1 MTFVVL
7 TLGFNIEYLGSLP
20 VGCLVLYMM
29 RLAYLRVTGQFKD
42 RWTMQE
48 KEALIKS
55 ETKIEKNQ
63 SIFRPLGL
71 LHVGDLQG
79 KNLRSR
85 DLGLPGSFYASI
97 MYDPLRYAPSDK
109 MRASLIKMDSSS
121 GCTHEVGTTIS
132 PGITSNPVW
141 EQMQESTELMRL
153 KHLLPDDR
161 IWGQKEDMD
170 TSLSYPILQPLT
182 DGSFI
187 SNDDDEQAVGLSLMP
202 WEQSFGAVVIQV
214 RFSDVLG
221 MELFDNTL
229 GEVVIPLAKLAGS
242 GRTVEGWFR
251 LLSVGTTDTIPGEE
265 SPDESAVELEGEE
278 SETESEEGE
287 DSPAPVVAFPELYV
301 NIKFSSNA
309 LSGGDGMSPSDDMES
324 FKVICEEMS
333 RTASIAQS
341 NSIGVIGSSLNT
353 INTVRTLGG
362 KLQNQISVVVDMVER
377 VRNAFNFSVRQLD
390 LCPSRSLY
398 SII

>member
-1 MTFVVL
+1 M
-7 TLGFNIEYLGSLP
+7 I
-20 VGCLVLYMM
+20 

-109 MRASLIKMDSSS
+109 MKASLIKMDSSS

-242 GRTVEGWFR
+242 GRAVEGWFR

-278 SETESEEGE
+278 SETESEEGD
-287 DSPAPVVAFPELYV
+287 DSPAPVLAFPELYV
-301 NIKFSSNA
+301 NIKFSSNT
-309 LSGGDGMSPSDDMES
+309 LDRGDGMSPSDDMES

-377 VRNAFNFSVRQLD
+377 VRNAFNFSVRHTYVSYRPL
-390 LCPSRSLY
+390 SSMF
-398 SII
+398 IIITSSNPHHAPI